1 MYLRNAQISQGFIA
15 TGILFTR
22 SFHDFTVLFKILLF
36 KMKTFQA
43 RLVDKKKKD
52 RADEIIKIDIKL
64 IESSLSNV
72 LEFKLTTK

>member
-1 MYLRNAQISQGFIA
+1 
-15 TGILFTR
+15 
-22 SFHDFTVLFKILLF
+22 
-36 KMKTFQA
+36 MKTFQA

-72 LEFKLTTK
+72 LEFKLTTKWIST

>member
-1 MYLRNAQISQGFIA
+1 
-15 TGILFTR
+15 
-22 SFHDFTVLFKILLF
+22 
-36 KMKTFQA
+36 MKTFQA